1 MTEHELLLEMSNIL
15 DAKLEP
21 LKKDIQTIKFDIE
34 QDVKPNI
41 RILAE
46 NYMPAAQHYA
56 AAANQVESLQRDV
69 ALVKRVVAGHS
80 AKLDEI
86 SA

>member
-21 LKKDIQTIKFDIE
+21 LKKDIQVIKFDIE

-46 NYMPAAQHYA
+46 NYMPAAQRYA

>member
-21 LKKDIQTIKFDIE
+21 LKKDIQAIKIDIE

-41 RILAE
+41 HILAE
-46 NYMPAAQHYA
+46 NYMPAAQRYA
-56 AAANQVESLQRDV
+56 AATNQIESLQRDV
-69 ALVKRVVAGHS
+69 SLIKKVVAGHS

>member
-1 MTEHELLLEMSNIL
+1 
-15 DAKLEP
+15 
-21 LKKDIQTIKFDIE
+21 
-34 QDVKPNI
+34 
-41 RILAE
+41 
-46 NYMPAAQHYA
+46 MPAAQRYA